1 MKNQNKNEGKER
13 KNKKGPSAGAKAHK
27 EGHMKEDLYKL
38 IEEMYPEALRLLYVT
53 ALELR

>member
-38 IEEMYPEALRLLYVT
+38 IEEMSPEALRLLYVT
-53 ALELR
+53 ALELI